1 MSVNET
7 IEIRSLVSRGPKKIL
22 SKLAMESRRAV
33 LSGNTSYIATFSSYF
48 SVVTLNY
55 TNCFENVHTVVARI
69 WCEAA
74 QTVT

>member
-1 MSVNET
+1 VSVNET

-33 LSGNTSYIATFSSYF
+33 LSGSYF

>member
-33 LSGNTSYIATFSSYF
+33 LSGSYF